1 MTDICYYHRFREK
14 DAILINSIWKYQS
27 SHSVDMVKSMIA
39 SQRCLGI
46 QYTTNNGTDTTN
58 GSELVC
64 WCLTYIDYDAIGML
78 YTLPVCYL
86 YYTVLSYCILY

>member
-1 MTDICYYHRFREK
+1 
-14 DAILINSIWKYQS
+14 
-27 SHSVDMVKSMIA
+27 MVKSMIA

-46 QYTTNNGTDTTN
+46 QYTTNNDTDTTDTTN
-58 GSELVC
+58 GANELVC